1 MTRLYHAL
9 TNPRTSLARVVLLS
23 VLLVTAAH
31 ADKALDALGALLLGA
46 VGAPLV
52 EAVAK
57 ARRPRRRRSESVAAW
72 PACHPVDL
80 TAAQ

>member
-31 ADKALDALGALLLGA
+31 ADKALDALSALLMGA

-57 ARRPRRRRSESVAAW
+57 ARRPRRRSESVAAW
-72 PACHPVDL
+72 PACHPVDF
-80 TAAQ
+80 TAGR